1 MNRNLGKDNIIEI
14 KYGDEQSI
22 MQHWIKGAPLKLTTH
37 GWDTSVDS
45 TSNKQSLVVEINFGM
60 INQQLILF

>member
-22 MQHWIKGAPLKLTTH
+22 MQHWIKDAPLKLTTH

-45 TSNKQSLVVEINFGM
+45 KSNEQSLVVEINYGM